1 MTTRIAVDRCVSHRA
16 HRAESFAREA
26 RIVLTGTAT
35 IASLN
40 KADHALQR
48 MIDDA
53 RSARSGIKRLRAE
66 AVKMERRAA
75 KDRAIV
81 ERDREMVEARA

>member
-1 MTTRIAVDRCVSHRA
+1 MTTRVSVDRCVSHRA

-53 RSARSGIKRLRAE
+53 RSARAGVKRLRAE
-66 AVKMERRAA
+66 AVKLEKRAA
-75 KDRAIV
+75 KDRAVV
-81 ERDREMVEARA
+81 ERDRGMVEART